1 MTLRKMYQNVTSIK
15 KMYQDIASVK
25 KMYQDVTSVNGLDAK
40 RHAVCADDARP
51 LIMPAERE
59 AGQRRLAG
67 EGGCGRVRE
76 ARAGGGGA

>member
-1 MTLRKMYQNVTSIK
+1 MKMYQNVTSI
-15 KMYQDIASVK
+15 K

-40 RHAVCADDARP
+40 RHAVCDDDARP
-51 LIMPAERE
+51 LITPAERE

>member
-1 MTLRKMYQNVTSIK
+1 MTLRKMYQGVT
-15 KMYQDIASVK
+15 SVK
-25 KMYQDVTSVNGLDAK
+25 KMYQGVTSVNGLDAK

-59 AGQRRLAG
+59 AGRRRLAG